1 MKLNTIS
8 KIILVATSIVVI
20 IPSPDRSL
28 KAQDVGAE
36 WVIKPNMTGFEDFI
50 YTEDFENM
58 VIVTINGK
66 KGVVNAQNKVI
77 VPAEYERMLINK
89 GGILISAGRSD
100 LKRDDAYNNLGQKV
114 NEGYE
119 EFDYLQGGHFSVK
132 KNGKWGVI
140 DAYRKV
146 IIEPE
151 YDKIRTDGDLYIL
164 KYGNET
170 ATRDRVPMIEIPFI
184 RNQKKI
190 EQNEVSPVPGFL
202 KLENKAPKST
212 VKYGFASLKGD
223 TLVPPL
229 YNIGECLDEGY
240 AFLSQDGQKWGFVEI
255 KSNKAILDFKYE
267 RPRKLPENKQLP
279 LKADG
284 KMGVVQLPEGKV
296 ILPFEYDNLDIA
308 YRKKARAYVA
318 SKNNQWGVIEPNG
331 NYLLPMQYDNINNA
345 SANLIILKKG
355 GLFGTWSPI
364 SEKFTETIYKEIGNK
379 NDSICFVKK
388 DSLWALF
395 HSVQTNELTAF
406 KYGKIT
412 SNGAYFVGEYQEGAI
427 KFSHLL
433 NREGQEVI
441 APESATIYCF
451 ENGTCF
457 VKRPESAVHIDKNGK
472 ILHEFAD
479 KTAQATER
487 HWISAKDKSGQQV
500 FIHSN
505 HLPGKEIW
513 LESLG
518 ELNEGLRACKF
529 KGKFGYMNDEGARVV
544 KPVFD
549 NALNG
554 ASKHLRVKYNGKWG
568 VLKNPTIKK

>member
-8 KIILVATSIVVI
+8 KIILATASMVFI
-20 IPSPDRSL
+20 IFSPDRSL

-36 WVIKPNMTGFEDFI
+36 WVIKPNMTGFEEFI
-50 YTEDFENM
+50 YHEDFKDM
-58 VIVTINGK
+58 VVFTLNGK
-66 KGVVNAQNKVI
+66 KGVANAQNKII

-89 GGILISAGRSD
+89 GAILISAGRSD

-119 EFDYLQGGHFSVK
+119 EFNYLQGGHFSVK
-132 KNGKWGVI
+132 KNGKWGVV
-140 DAYRKV
+140 DVYRKV
-146 IIEPE
+146 LIEPE
-151 YDKIRTDGDLYIL
+151 YDKIEAKSDVFIL
-164 KYGNET
+164 KYDKET
-170 ATRDRVPMIEIPFI
+170 ATRDRVPMKEIPYVQ
-184 RNQKKI
+184 NHKPAEQI
-190 EQNEVSPVPGFL
+190 EESPIPGFV
-202 KLENKAPKST
+202 KLVNKTPKSP

-229 YNIGECLDEGY
+229 YTIGECLDEGY

-318 SKNNQWGVIEPNG
+318 SKNNQWGIIEPNG

-345 SANLIILKKG
+345 SANLLIVKKD

-364 SEKFTETIYKEIGNK
+364 SEKLTEPVYKEIGNK
-379 NDSICFVKK
+379 NDSICYVKK
-388 DSLWALF
+388 DSLWALY
-395 HSVQTNELTAF
+395 HSVQAKELSPH
-406 KYGKIT
+406 KYDKLT
-412 SNGAYFVGEYQEGAI
+412 SYGELFVGEYQEGGI

-433 NREGQEVI
+433 RRDGQEVL
-441 APESATIYCF
+441 APENATIYCF

-457 VKRPESAVHIDKNGK
+457 VKRAESAVHIDKNGK
-472 ILHEFAD
+472 TLHEFAD
-479 KTAQATER
+479 NTAQAIER
-487 HWISAKDKSGQQV
+487 YWISAKDKSGQQV

-518 ELNEGLRACKF
+518 ELSEALRACKF
-529 KGKFGYMNDEGARVV
+529 KGKYGYMNDEGAWVV

-554 ASKHLRVKYNGKWG
+554 SSRHLRVKYNGKWG